1 MARTSGAD
9 PDGDGTAATNH
20 GGPELGTLP
29 HVEAAPS
36 GGVLHCFVERAELH
50 RLLGNLMAAE
60 LVAAMIR
67 VTLK

>member
-1 MARTSGAD
+1 MPAYSVTSTPGHLRGLVAAGSAERSR
-9 PDGDGTAATNH
+9 PSLSTEDGQ
-20 GGPELGTLP
+20 EYRRR
-29 HVEAAPS
+29 
-36 GGVLHCFVERAELH
+36 RAELH

>member
-1 MARTSGAD
+1 MPRTIGAD
-9 PDGDGTAATNH
+9 PEGDGTAATID
-20 GGPELGTLP
+20 GGTNVDVPSE
-29 HVEAAPS
+29 VQAPS
-36 GGVLHCFVERAELH
+36 GGIIHCFVEQAELH